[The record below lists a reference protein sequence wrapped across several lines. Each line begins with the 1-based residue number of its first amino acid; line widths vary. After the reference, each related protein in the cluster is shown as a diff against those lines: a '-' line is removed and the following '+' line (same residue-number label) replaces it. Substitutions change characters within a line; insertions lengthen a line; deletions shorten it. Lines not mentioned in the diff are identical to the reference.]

1 MLVVYASGMETSTA
15 TSDDRKE
22 VCILVRVSRRQ
33 RDEIRRAAR
42 RLGMGSSTLMRELVM
57 ELIEGA
63 TGAKE
68 D

>member
-1 MLVVYASGMETSTA
+1 VLVVYASGMETSTA